1 MTDTQGNSSN
11 NNWVQQAEMGFKAV
25 LHSNMCVS
33 FGNDDGDD
41 DDGDDGDGHGHGHD
55 DDNDDDDDEDE
66 TWLARKFPR

>member
-41 DDGDDGDGHGHGHD
+41 GDGHGHD
-55 DDNDDDDDEDE
+55 DDNDDDEDE

>member
-1 MTDTQGNSSN
+1 
-11 NNWVQQAEMGFKAV
+11 MGFKAV

-41 DDGDDGDGHGHGHD
+41 GDGHAHGHD
-55 DDNDDDDDEDE
+55 DDNDDDDDDEDE